1 MLRRFFLRQLG
12 GAGLVSTLHPL
23 ATAAGPVQTAPAAD
37 RAYWVTILQKLAE
50 PVLTALAED
59 QLKARMPVESK
70 PGQEADRKNYSY
82 LEAVGRL
89 LAGIGP
95 WLALDSE
102 EEKPLRQK
110 YFSLAQ
116 KGLANAVNPKA
127 KDYLNYTKGGQP
139 LVDAAF
145 LAQGFIRCP
154 KLYQTLPS
162 EVKTQVLTAFRQ
174 TRNIQPYFSNWLLF
188 SAMIEAFFA
197 SIGEEYDKMRLDYA
211 LRQHEQWYKGDG
223 IFGDGPDFHWDYYNS
238 YVIQPFMVDILR
250 TLPDKSYDFLKKRMD
265 KIAPRYAAIQE
276 RLIATDGTF
285 PVIGRSICYRAGAFH
300 HLANTAFLK
309 QLPQEVA
316 PAQVRGAL
324 TAVLHKTLDN
334 PKNYD
339 PKGWLYIGLNGHQ
352 PDLGEGYI
360 STGSLY
366 LTATALLPLGL
377 PASDPFWAS
386 PATDWTSRRIWEKGE
401 NLPTDHALHA

>member
-12 GAGLVSTLHPL
+12 GVGLSTYANPL
-23 ATAAGPVQTAPAAD
+23 EFAAAIPPAND
-37 RAYWVTILQKLAE
+37 RAYWVSILQKLAE

-59 QLKARMPVESK
+59 QLKVRMPVESK
-70 PGQEADRKNYSY
+70 PGQQADRKKYSH
-82 LEAVGRL
+82 LEATGRL

-95 WLALDSE
+95 WLQLDSE
-102 EEKPLRQK
+102 EEKTLRQR
-110 YFSLAQ
+110 YFQLAQ

-127 KDYLNYTKGGQP
+127 KDYLNYNDGGQP

-145 LAQGFIRCP
+145 LAQGLVRCP
-154 KLYQTLPS
+154 RLYQSLDAT
-162 EVKTQVLTAFRQ
+162 VKANLLTALRK
-174 TRNIQPYFSNWLLF
+174 TRSIQPGFSNWLLF
-188 SAMIEAFFA
+188 SGMIEAFFA
-197 SIGEEYDKMRLDYA
+197 TIGEEYDKMRLDYA

-250 TLPDKSYDFLKKRMD
+250 VLPTKNYDFLKVRMD

-276 RLIATDGTF
+276 RLIAPDGTF

-300 HLANTAFLK
+300 HLANMALLK
-309 QLPQEVA
+309 QLPAEISY
-316 PAQVRGAL
+316 AQVRSAL

-339 PKGWLYIGLNGHQ
+339 SNGWLYIGLNGHQ
-352 PDLGEGYI
+352 PDLGETYI

-377 PASDPFWAS
+377 SAKDDFWSAPAA
-386 PATDWTSRRIWEKGE
+386 DWTSRRLWEKGE
-401 NLPTDHALHA
+401 NLPTDHAIKA

>member
-12 GAGLVSTLHPL
+12 GASLLSTVSPLETL
-23 ATAAGPVQTAPAAD
+23 AAPSSD
-37 RAYWVTILQKLAE
+37 RAYWISILEKLSE
-50 PVLTALAED
+50 PLLTALAED
-59 QLKARMPVESK
+59 QLKVRMPVESR
-70 PGQEADRKNYSY
+70 PGQEADRRKYSY
-82 LEAVGRL
+82 LEALGRL

-95 WLALDSE
+95 WLALDTDD
-102 EEKPLRQK
+102 EKTIRQR
-110 YFSLAQ
+110 YFQLAQ
-116 KGLANAVNPKA
+116 RGIQNAVNPQA
-127 KDYLNYTKGGQP
+127 KDYMNYSEGGQP

-145 LAQGFIRCP
+145 LAQGLLRCP
-154 KLYQTLPS
+154 KLYQSLQPA
-162 EVKTQVLTAFRQ
+162 VQQQLLVAFRK
-174 TRNIQPYFSNWLLF
+174 TRNIRPGFSNWLLF
-188 SAMIEAFFA
+188 SAMIEVFFA

-250 TLPDKSYDFLKKRMD
+250 FLPDKSYDFLRTRMD

-276 RLIATDGTF
+276 RLIASDGSF

-300 HLANTAFLK
+300 HLANMAFLR
-309 QLPQEVA
+309 QLPSEIA
-316 PAQVRGAL
+316 PAQVRSAL
-324 TAVLHKTLDN
+324 TAVLHKTLNN

-339 PKGWLYIGLNGHQ
+339 SKGWLYIGLNGHQ
-352 PDLGEGYI
+352 PDLGESYI
-360 STGSLY
+360 STGSLF

-377 PASDPFWAS
+377 PATDAFWAN

-401 NLPTDHALHA
+401 NLPTDHAVKA

>member
-12 GAGLVSTLHPL
+12 GASLLSTVSPLETL
-23 ATAAGPVQTAPAAD
+23 AAPTSD
-37 RAYWVTILQKLAE
+37 RAYWINILQKLSE
-50 PVLTALAED
+50 PLLMALAED
-59 QLKARMPVESK
+59 QLKVRMPVESR
-70 PGQEADRKNYSY
+70 PGQEADRRKYSY
-82 LEAVGRL
+82 LEALGRL

-95 WLALDSE
+95 WLALDTDD
-102 EEKPLRQK
+102 EKTIRQR
-110 YFSLAQ
+110 YFQLAQ
-116 KGLANAVNPKA
+116 RGIQNAVNPQA
-127 KDYLNYTKGGQP
+127 KDYMNYSEGGQP

-145 LAQGFIRCP
+145 LAQGLLRCP
-154 KLYQTLPS
+154 KLYQSLQPS
-162 EVKTQVLTAFRQ
+162 VQQQLLTAFRK
-174 TRNIQPYFSNWLLF
+174 TRIIRPGFSNWLLF
-188 SAMIEAFFA
+188 SAMIEVFFA

-250 TLPDKSYDFLKKRMD
+250 FLPDKSYDFLRTRMN

-276 RLIATDGTF
+276 RLIASDGSF

-300 HLANTAFLK
+300 HLANTAFLQ
-309 QLPQEVA
+309 QLPSEIA
-316 PAQVRGAL
+316 PAQVRSAL

-339 PKGWLYIGLNGHQ
+339 SKGWLYIGLNGHQ
-352 PDLGEGYI
+352 PDLGESYI
-360 STGSLY
+360 STGSLF

-377 PASDPFWAS
+377 PATDAFWAN

-401 NLPTDHALHA
+401 NLPTDHAVKA